1 MDEKEILKFCIE
13 RGLLIE
19 PDVLSLFNEIVDDT
33 ESVKL
38 IIEKIKSHT
47 QKRIITRSLFEQ
59 NKEQVTEFFLTL
71 PKENQKS
78 LEKLK
83 IKLGLQ
89 IEISRLSQVQS
100 EISSIS
106 QAKEDRQYSEEQLD
120 ETQSDDSL
128 EQDEDSSV
136 KVLLKPISTKKKIE
150 VDDFVKN
157 LRNRFA
163 EMKNILDRLEK

>member
-19 PDVLSLFNEIVDDT
+19 PEVLNLFSEISEDT

-38 IIEKIKSHT
+38 IIEKIKNHT

-59 NKEQVTEFFLTL
+59 NKEQVSEFFLTL

-89 IEISRLSQVQS
+89 IEISRLSQVQFDLQS
-100 EISSIS
+100 PH
-106 QAKEDRQYSEEQLD
+106 QRKETSPEEP
-120 ETQSDDSL
+120 TTF
-128 EQDEDSSV
+128 EDKFLHREES
-136 KVLLKPISTKKKIE
+136 
-150 VDDFVKN
+150 
-157 LRNRFA
+157 
-163 EMKNILDRLEK
+163 